1 MKGPNNKR
9 PRGYRGNGR
18 RPGFHGRGSTFE
30 SNGPEG
36 KIRGTAFQVIE
47 KYQALAQDALSA
59 GDRIGAEN
67 FFQHAEHY
75 YRVVAANGWD
85 QRGQRQNAQQQQQP
99 QQAQQ
104 PQHAQ
109 QRGEPEQQSGGEPAQ
124 AASAEPQPAASEDA
138 KPAAEEPAPQAL
150 LTGPSRPER
159 LPFQHPGRRTCV
171 RAHDP
176 SGACGP
182 CRDAAAPHIGSGCYA
197 TRHPAADLA

>member
-47 KYQALAQDALSA
+47 KYQALAQDALSS

-85 QRGQRQNAQQQQQP
+85 QRGQRQHGQQPQHSQQQP
-99 QQAQQ
+99 Q
-104 PQHAQ
+104 PQ
-109 QRGEPEQQSGGEPAQ
+109 QRVEPEKNSDGAQEQ
-124 AASAEPQPAASEDA
+124 AARAEPQAQATASEEAPADA
-138 KPAAEEPAPQAL
+138 TEEHAPQA
-150 LTGPSRPER
+150 S
-159 LPFQHPGRRTCV
+159 
-171 RAHDP
+171 
-176 SGACGP
+176 
-182 CRDAAAPHIGSGCYA
+182 
-197 TRHPAADLA
+197 

>member
-47 KYQALAQDALSA
+47 KYQALAQDALSS

-85 QRGQRQNAQQQQQP
+85 QRGQRQHGQQPQHSQQQP
-99 QQAQQ
+99 Q
-104 PQHAQ
+104 PQ
-109 QRGEPEQQSGGEPAQ
+109 QRVEPEKNSGGAQEQ
-124 AASAEPQPAASEDA
+124 AASAEPQAQAAASEEAPADA
-138 KPAAEEPAPQAL
+138 TEEHAPQA
-150 LTGPSRPER
+150 S
-159 LPFQHPGRRTCV
+159 
-171 RAHDP
+171 
-176 SGACGP
+176 
-182 CRDAAAPHIGSGCYA
+182 
-197 TRHPAADLA
+197 

>member
-47 KYQALAQDALSA
+47 KYQALAQDALLA

-85 QRGQRQNAQQQQQP
+85 QRGQRPQNQQP
-99 QQAQQ
+99 QQQQ
-104 PQHAQ
+104 SQP
-109 QRGEPEQQSGGEPAQ
+109 RVEPEQQPGGEQPQ
-124 AASAEPQPAASEDA
+124 AAAAEPKPKAVASDDAPA
-138 KPAAEEPAPQAL
+138 PAEERAPQ
-150 LTGPSRPER
+150 PS
-159 LPFQHPGRRTCV
+159 
-171 RAHDP
+171 
-176 SGACGP
+176 
-182 CRDAAAPHIGSGCYA
+182 
-197 TRHPAADLA
+197 

>member
-85 QRGQRQNAQQQQQP
+85 QRGQRPQGQQP
-99 QQAQQ
+99 H
-104 PQHAQ
+104 PQHSQ
-109 QRGEPEQQSGGEPAQ
+109 PRVEPEQQPGGEQ
-124 AASAEPQPAASEDA
+124 QPAATEP
-138 KPAAEEPAPQAL
+138 KPQPVTAGDEAPEAAEEHAPQV
-150 LTGPSRPER
+150 S
-159 LPFQHPGRRTCV
+159 
-171 RAHDP
+171 
-176 SGACGP
+176 
-182 CRDAAAPHIGSGCYA
+182 
-197 TRHPAADLA
+197 

>member
-85 QRGQRQNAQQQQQP
+85 QRGQRQQGQQPHPQQSQQP
-99 QQAQQ
+99 Q
-104 PQHAQ
+104 P
-109 QRGEPEQQSGGEPAQ
+109 RVEPEQKPGGEQQ
-124 AASAEPQPAASEDA
+124 AAAAAEPQPQPVAAGDEA
-138 KPAAEEPAPQAL
+138 PEAAEKHAPQA
-150 LTGPSRPER
+150 S
-159 LPFQHPGRRTCV
+159 
-171 RAHDP
+171 
-176 SGACGP
+176 
-182 CRDAAAPHIGSGCYA
+182 
-197 TRHPAADLA
+197 

>member
-47 KYQALAQDALSA
+47 KYQALAQDALSS

-85 QRGQRQNAQQQQQP
+85 QRGQRPQGQQHQQNQQP
-99 QQAQQ
+99 Q
-104 PQHAQ
+104 PQ
-109 QRGEPEQQSGGEPAQ
+109 QRVEPEQKPAGEQEPA
-124 AASAEPQPAASEDA
+124 ANAEPKSQVATADEPAADT
-138 KPAAEEPAPQAL
+138 AEEHAPQA
-150 LTGPSRPER
+150 S
-159 LPFQHPGRRTCV
+159 
-171 RAHDP
+171 
-176 SGACGP
+176 
-182 CRDAAAPHIGSGCYA
+182 
-197 TRHPAADLA
+197 

>member
-85 QRGQRQNAQQQQQP
+85 QRGQRQHAQQPQQSQQQPQQQQP
-99 QQAQQ
+99 QQ
-104 PQHAQ
+104 
-109 QRGEPEQQSGGEPAQ
+109 RVEPEQQADGESAQ
-124 AASAEPQPAASEDA
+124 AAGTEPQPQPAAAEDTQ
-138 KPAAEEPAPQAL
+138 PAVEEQAPQA
-150 LTGPSRPER
+150 S
-159 LPFQHPGRRTCV
+159 
-171 RAHDP
+171 
-176 SGACGP
+176 
-182 CRDAAAPHIGSGCYA
+182 
-197 TRHPAADLA
+197 

>member
-85 QRGQRQNAQQQQQP
+85 QRGQRPQNQQP
-99 QQAQQ
+99 QQQQ
-104 PQHAQ
+104 SQP
-109 QRGEPEQQSGGEPAQ
+109 RVEPEQQPGGEQPQ
-124 AASAEPQPAASEDA
+124 AAAAEPKPQAVASDDAPA
-138 KPAAEEPAPQAL
+138 PAEERAPQ
-150 LTGPSRPER
+150 PS
-159 LPFQHPGRRTCV
+159 
-171 RAHDP
+171 
-176 SGACGP
+176 
-182 CRDAAAPHIGSGCYA
+182 
-197 TRHPAADLA
+197 

>member
-47 KYQALAQDALSA
+47 KYQALAQDALSS

-85 QRGQRQNAQQQQQP
+85 QRGQRQHGQQPQHSQQQP
-99 QQAQQ
+99 Q
-104 PQHAQ
+104 PQ
-109 QRGEPEQQSGGEPAQ
+109 QRVEPEKNSGGAQEQ
-124 AASAEPQPAASEDA
+124 AASAEPQAQATASEEASADA
-138 KPAAEEPAPQAL
+138 TEEHAPQA
-150 LTGPSRPER
+150 S
-159 LPFQHPGRRTCV
+159 
-171 RAHDP
+171 
-176 SGACGP
+176 
-182 CRDAAAPHIGSGCYA
+182 
-197 TRHPAADLA
+197 

>member
-85 QRGQRQNAQQQQQP
+85 QRGQRPHGQQTQQPQQQP
-99 QQAQQ
+99 QPQQ
-104 PQHAQ
+104 PQQRVEPQQNSGAVQGQAENAEAQ
-109 QRGEPEQQSGGEPAQ
+109 SQVSGGDEAPAEATEQ
-124 AASAEPQPAASEDA
+124 H
-138 KPAAEEPAPQAL
+138 APQA
-150 LTGPSRPER
+150 S
-159 LPFQHPGRRTCV
+159 
-171 RAHDP
+171 
-176 SGACGP
+176 
-182 CRDAAAPHIGSGCYA
+182 
-197 TRHPAADLA
+197 

>member
-85 QRGQRQNAQQQQQP
+85 QRGQRPQNQQP
-99 QQAQQ
+99 QQQQ
-104 PQHAQ
+104 SQP
-109 QRGEPEQQSGGEPAQ
+109 RVEPEQQPGGEQPPVAAAEPKSQPQ
-124 AASAEPQPAASEDA
+124 AAVGDEAPD
-138 KPAAEEPAPQAL
+138 AAEERAPQ
-150 LTGPSRPER
+150 PS
-159 LPFQHPGRRTCV
+159 
-171 RAHDP
+171 
-176 SGACGP
+176 
-182 CRDAAAPHIGSGCYA
+182 
-197 TRHPAADLA
+197 

>member
-1 MKGPNNKR
+1 MKGPNSKR

-18 RPGFHGRGSTFE
+18 RPGFHGRGSNFE

-85 QRGQRQNAQQQQQP
+85 QRGQRPQGQQPHPHQSQQP
-99 QQAQQ
+99 Q
-104 PQHAQ
+104 P
-109 QRGEPEQQSGGEPAQ
+109 RVEPEQQPGGEQEAT
-124 AASAEPQPAASEDA
+124 A
-138 KPAAEEPAPQAL
+138 AAEHKPQAVAAADDAPETAKEHAPQA
-150 LTGPSRPER
+150 S
-159 LPFQHPGRRTCV
+159 
-171 RAHDP
+171 
-176 SGACGP
+176 
-182 CRDAAAPHIGSGCYA
+182 
-197 TRHPAADLA
+197 

>member
-47 KYQALAQDALSA
+47 KYQALAQDALSS

-85 QRGQRQNAQQQQQP
+85 QRGQRQHGQQPQHSQQQP
-99 QQAQQ
+99 Q
-104 PQHAQ
+104 PQ
-109 QRGEPEQQSGGEPAQ
+109 QRVEPEKNSGGAQ
-124 AASAEPQPAASEDA
+124 ERAASAEPQAQATASEEAPADA
-138 KPAAEEPAPQAL
+138 TEERAPQA
-150 LTGPSRPER
+150 S
-159 LPFQHPGRRTCV
+159 
-171 RAHDP
+171 
-176 SGACGP
+176 
-182 CRDAAAPHIGSGCYA
+182 
-197 TRHPAADLA
+197 

>member
-85 QRGQRQNAQQQQQP
+85 QRGQRQHGQQP
-99 QQAQQ
+99 QQSQQ
-104 PQHAQ
+104 PQPQ
-109 QRGEPEQQSGGEPAQ
+109 QRVEPEQKPNGEQEPAANAAPQAQ
-124 AASAEPQPAASEDA
+124 AAQADEAPAEAT
-138 KPAAEEPAPQAL
+138 EERAPQA
-150 LTGPSRPER
+150 S
-159 LPFQHPGRRTCV
+159 
-171 RAHDP
+171 
-176 SGACGP
+176 
-182 CRDAAAPHIGSGCYA
+182 
-197 TRHPAADLA
+197 

>member
-85 QRGQRQNAQQQQQP
+85 QRGQRQHGQHPQQSQQP
-99 QQAQQ
+99 QQPQPSQQ
-104 PQHAQ
+104 PQ
-109 QRGEPEQQSGGEPAQ
+109 QRVEAEQKPGGEQEPAVNAEPRAQ
-124 AASAEPQPAASEDA
+124 AAQADEAPAE
-138 KPAAEEPAPQAL
+138 AAEERAPQA
-150 LTGPSRPER
+150 S
-159 LPFQHPGRRTCV
+159 
-171 RAHDP
+171 
-176 SGACGP
+176 
-182 CRDAAAPHIGSGCYA
+182 
-197 TRHPAADLA
+197 

>member
-1 MKGPNNKR
+1 MKGPNSKR

-85 QRGQRQNAQQQQQP
+85 QRDQRGQQQRS
-99 QQAQQ
+99 QAQQ
-104 PQHAQ
+104 PQQPQPQPRVEA
-109 QRGEPEQQSGGEPAQ
+109 EQKPGGEEQPA
-124 AASAEPQPAASEDA
+124 AGAEPQAQASDESPA
-138 KPAAEEPAPQAL
+138 PVEERAPQA
-150 LTGPSRPER
+150 S
-159 LPFQHPGRRTCV
+159 
-171 RAHDP
+171 
-176 SGACGP
+176 
-182 CRDAAAPHIGSGCYA
+182 
-197 TRHPAADLA
+197 

>member
-1 MKGPNNKR
+1 MKGPNSKR

-85 QRGQRQNAQQQQQP
+85 QRGQRPQNQQP
-99 QQAQQ
+99 QPQQ
-104 PQHAQ
+104 SQP
-109 QRGEPEQQSGGEPAQ
+109 RIEPERRPAEEPQPVAP
-124 AASAEPQPAASEDA
+124 AEPQPQAAANDEAPDASE
-138 KPAAEEPAPQAL
+138 EHAPQ
-150 LTGPSRPER
+150 PS
-159 LPFQHPGRRTCV
+159 
-171 RAHDP
+171 
-176 SGACGP
+176 
-182 CRDAAAPHIGSGCYA
+182 
-197 TRHPAADLA
+197 

>member
-85 QRGQRQNAQQQQQP
+85 QRGQRQQNQQPQNQHPQNQQP
-99 QQAQQ
+99 QQQSQPRVEHEQQ
-104 PQHAQ
+104 P
-109 QRGEPEQQSGGEPAQ
+109 GGEQPPA
-124 AASAEPQPAASEDA
+124 AAAEPKPKAVPNDDA
-138 KPAAEEPAPQAL
+138 PDPAEERAPQ
-150 LTGPSRPER
+150 PS
-159 LPFQHPGRRTCV
+159 
-171 RAHDP
+171 
-176 SGACGP
+176 
-182 CRDAAAPHIGSGCYA
+182 
-197 TRHPAADLA
+197 

>member
-47 KYQALAQDALSA
+47 KYQALAQDALSS

-85 QRGQRQNAQQQQQP
+85 QRGQRQHGQQPQHSQQQP
-99 QQAQQ
+99 Q
-104 PQHAQ
+104 PQ
-109 QRGEPEQQSGGEPAQ
+109 QRVEPEKNSGGAQEQ
-124 AASAEPQPAASEDA
+124 AASAEPQAQATASEEAPADA
-138 KPAAEEPAPQAL
+138 TEEHAPQA
-150 LTGPSRPER
+150 S
-159 LPFQHPGRRTCV
+159 
-171 RAHDP
+171 
-176 SGACGP
+176 
-182 CRDAAAPHIGSGCYA
+182 
-197 TRHPAADLA
+197 

>member
-85 QRGQRQNAQQQQQP
+85 QRGQRPQGQQP
-99 QQAQQ
+99 QPQQ
-104 PQHAQ
+104 SQ
-109 QRGEPEQQSGGEPAQ
+109 QSQPRVEPEQQPGGEKEPA
-124 AASAEPQPAASEDA
+124 AAGEPQPQAVAGDETQGPTEERAPRAS
-138 KPAAEEPAPQAL
+138 
-150 LTGPSRPER
+150 
-159 LPFQHPGRRTCV
+159 
-171 RAHDP
+171 
-176 SGACGP
+176 
-182 CRDAAAPHIGSGCYA
+182 
-197 TRHPAADLA
+197 

>member
-47 KYQALAQDALSA
+47 KYQALAQDALSS

-85 QRGQRQNAQQQQQP
+85 QRGQRQHGQQPQHSQQQP
-99 QQAQQ
+99 QPQ
-104 PQHAQ
+104 P
-109 QRGEPEQQSGGEPAQ
+109 RVEPEKNSGGAQEQ
-124 AASAEPQPAASEDA
+124 AASAEPQTQATASEEAPADA
-138 KPAAEEPAPQAL
+138 TEERAPQA
-150 LTGPSRPER
+150 S
-159 LPFQHPGRRTCV
+159 
-171 RAHDP
+171 
-176 SGACGP
+176 
-182 CRDAAAPHIGSGCYA
+182 
-197 TRHPAADLA
+197 

>member
-85 QRGQRQNAQQQQQP
+85 QRGQRPQGQQP
-99 QQAQQ
+99 QPQNPQQ
-104 PQHAQ
+104 SQP
-109 QRGEPEQQSGGEPAQ
+109 RVEPEQQQGGEQVPA
-124 AASAEPQPAASEDA
+124 AAAEPQPQPVASGEA
-138 KPAAEEPAPQAL
+138 PGATEERTPQ
-150 LTGPSRPER
+150 PS
-159 LPFQHPGRRTCV
+159 
-171 RAHDP
+171 
-176 SGACGP
+176 
-182 CRDAAAPHIGSGCYA
+182 
-197 TRHPAADLA
+197 

>member
-85 QRGQRQNAQQQQQP
+85 QRGQRQHGQQP
-99 QQAQQ
+99 QQPQQ
-104 PQHAQ
+104 PQPQ
-109 QRGEPEQQSGGEPAQ
+109 QRVEPEQKPNGEQEPA
-124 AASAEPQPAASEDA
+124 ANA
-138 KPAAEEPAPQAL
+138 APQAQ
-150 LTGPSRPER
+150 TAQADEAPAEATEER
-159 LPFQHPGRRTCV
+159 
-171 RAHDP
+171 
-176 SGACGP
+176 
-182 CRDAAAPHIGSGCYA
+182 APQAS
-197 TRHPAADLA
+197 

>member
-85 QRGQRQNAQQQQQP
+85 QRGQRQHGQQP
-99 QQAQQ
+99 QQSQQ
-104 PQHAQ
+104 PQQPQPQ
-109 QRGEPEQQSGGEPAQ
+109 QRAEPEQKAGAD
-124 AASAEPQPAASEDA
+124 AATDAGAEPQPQSQPQVAGDDA
-138 KPAAEEPAPQAL
+138 PAPAAEHAPQA
-150 LTGPSRPER
+150 S
-159 LPFQHPGRRTCV
+159 
-171 RAHDP
+171 
-176 SGACGP
+176 
-182 CRDAAAPHIGSGCYA
+182 
-197 TRHPAADLA
+197 

>member
-47 KYQALAQDALSA
+47 KYQALAQDALSS

-85 QRGQRQNAQQQQQP
+85 QRGQRPQGQQHQQNQQP
-99 QQAQQ
+99 Q
-104 PQHAQ
+104 PQ
-109 QRGEPEQQSGGEPAQ
+109 QRVEPEQKPGGEQEPAANAEPKTQ
-124 AASAEPQPAASEDA
+124 AATADEPAADT
-138 KPAAEEPAPQAL
+138 AEEHAPQA
-150 LTGPSRPER
+150 S
-159 LPFQHPGRRTCV
+159 
-171 RAHDP
+171 
-176 SGACGP
+176 
-182 CRDAAAPHIGSGCYA
+182 
-197 TRHPAADLA
+197 

>member
-85 QRGQRQNAQQQQQP
+85 QRGQRPQNQQP
-99 QQAQQ
+99 QQQQ
-104 PQHAQ
+104 SQP
-109 QRGEPEQQSGGEPAQ
+109 RVEPEQQPGGEQPQ
-124 AASAEPQPAASEDA
+124 AAAAEPKPQAVASDDA
-138 KPAAEEPAPQAL
+138 PAPAEQRAPQ
-150 LTGPSRPER
+150 PS
-159 LPFQHPGRRTCV
+159 
-171 RAHDP
+171 
-176 SGACGP
+176 
-182 CRDAAAPHIGSGCYA
+182 
-197 TRHPAADLA
+197 

>member
-18 RPGFHGRGSTFE
+18 RPGFQGRGSTFE

-47 KYQALAQDALSA
+47 KYQALAQDALSS

-85 QRGQRQNAQQQQQP
+85 QRGQRPHGQQPQQP

-104 PQHAQ
+104 PQQPQ
-109 QRGEPEQQSGGEPAQ
+109 QRVEQEQNSGGAREE
-124 AASAEPQPAASEDA
+124 AASAQPQSQAPAGDEAPAD
-138 KPAAEEPAPQAL
+138 AAEKHAPQA
-150 LTGPSRPER
+150 S
-159 LPFQHPGRRTCV
+159 
-171 RAHDP
+171 
-176 SGACGP
+176 
-182 CRDAAAPHIGSGCYA
+182 
-197 TRHPAADLA
+197 

>member
-47 KYQALAQDALSA
+47 KYQALAQDALSS

-85 QRGQRQNAQQQQQP
+85 QRGQRQHGQQPQHSQQQP
-99 QQAQQ
+99 Q
-104 PQHAQ
+104 PQ
-109 QRGEPEQQSGGEPAQ
+109 QRVEPEKNSGGAQEQ
-124 AASAEPQPAASEDA
+124 AASAEPQTQATASEEAPADA
-138 KPAAEEPAPQAL
+138 TEERAPQA
-150 LTGPSRPER
+150 S
-159 LPFQHPGRRTCV
+159 
-171 RAHDP
+171 
-176 SGACGP
+176 
-182 CRDAAAPHIGSGCYA
+182 
-197 TRHPAADLA
+197 

>member
-85 QRGQRQNAQQQQQP
+85 QRGQRQHAQQQP
-99 QQAQQ
+99 QQQ

-109 QRGEPEQQSGGEPAQ
+109 QRGESEQQAGGEPAQ
-124 AASAEPQPAASEDA
+124 AAESEQQPQPAAEDN
-138 KPAAEEPAPQAL
+138 KPAVEEQAPQA
-150 LTGPSRPER
+150 S
-159 LPFQHPGRRTCV
+159 
-171 RAHDP
+171 
-176 SGACGP
+176 
-182 CRDAAAPHIGSGCYA
+182 
-197 TRHPAADLA
+197 

>member
-67 FFQHAEHY
+67 YFQHAEHY

-85 QRGQRQNAQQQQQP
+85 QRGQRPQGQQP
-99 QQAQQ
+99 QPQQ
-104 PQHAQ
+104 SQP
-109 QRGEPEQQSGGEPAQ
+109 RVEPEQQPGGEQQPA
-124 AASAEPQPAASEDA
+124 AAAEPQPQAVAAGDDA
-138 KPAAEEPAPQAL
+138 QDAAEERAPQ
-150 LTGPSRPER
+150 PS
-159 LPFQHPGRRTCV
+159 
-171 RAHDP
+171 
-176 SGACGP
+176 
-182 CRDAAAPHIGSGCYA
+182 
-197 TRHPAADLA
+197 

>member
-85 QRGQRQNAQQQQQP
+85 QRGQRPQGQHPHPQQSQQP
-99 QQAQQ
+99 Q
-104 PQHAQ
+104 P
-109 QRGEPEQQSGGEPAQ
+109 RVEPEQQPGGER
-124 AASAEPQPAASEDA
+124 QPAAAEP
-138 KPAAEEPAPQAL
+138 KPQPVTAGDEAPEAAEEHASQA
-150 LTGPSRPER
+150 S
-159 LPFQHPGRRTCV
+159 
-171 RAHDP
+171 
-176 SGACGP
+176 
-182 CRDAAAPHIGSGCYA
+182 
-197 TRHPAADLA
+197 

>member
-67 FFQHAEHY
+67 YFQHAEHY

-85 QRGQRQNAQQQQQP
+85 QRGQRPHGQQP
-99 QQAQQ
+99 QQPHQPQQ
-104 PQHAQ
+104 PQPQ
-109 QRGEPEQQSGGEPAQ
+109 QRVEPEQKPNGEQAAAANAEPQAQ
-124 AASAEPQPAASEDA
+124 AAQADEAPAAD
-138 KPAAEEPAPQAL
+138 AAEEHAPQA
-150 LTGPSRPER
+150 S
-159 LPFQHPGRRTCV
+159 
-171 RAHDP
+171 
-176 SGACGP
+176 
-182 CRDAAAPHIGSGCYA
+182 
-197 TRHPAADLA
+197 

>member
-85 QRGQRQNAQQQQQP
+85 QRGQRQHGQQP
-99 QQAQQ
+99 QQPQQ
-104 PQHAQ
+104 PQPQ
-109 QRGEPEQQSGGEPAQ
+109 QRVEPEQKPNGEQEPAANAAPQAQ
-124 AASAEPQPAASEDA
+124 AAQPEEAPAEAT
-138 KPAAEEPAPQAL
+138 EERAPQA
-150 LTGPSRPER
+150 S
-159 LPFQHPGRRTCV
+159 
-171 RAHDP
+171 
-176 SGACGP
+176 
-182 CRDAAAPHIGSGCYA
+182 
-197 TRHPAADLA
+197 

>member
-85 QRGQRQNAQQQQQP
+85 QRGQRQHAQQSQQSQQQQQP
-99 QQAQQ
+99 QQ
-104 PQHAQ
+104 
-109 QRGEPEQQSGGEPAQ
+109 RVEPEQQAGGESAQPAGTEPQ
-124 AASAEPQPAASEDA
+124 PQPAAAEDTQ
-138 KPAAEEPAPQAL
+138 PAVEEQAPQA
-150 LTGPSRPER
+150 S
-159 LPFQHPGRRTCV
+159 
-171 RAHDP
+171 
-176 SGACGP
+176 
-182 CRDAAAPHIGSGCYA
+182 
-197 TRHPAADLA
+197 

>member
-67 FFQHAEHY
+67 YFQHAEHY

-85 QRGQRQNAQQQQQP
+85 QRGQRPQGQQP
-99 QQAQQ
+99 QPQQ
-104 PQHAQ
+104 SQP
-109 QRGEPEQQSGGEPAQ
+109 RVEPEQQPGGEQQPA
-124 AASAEPQPAASEDA
+124 AAAEPQPQAAAAGDDA
-138 KPAAEEPAPQAL
+138 PDAAEEHAPQ
-150 LTGPSRPER
+150 PS
-159 LPFQHPGRRTCV
+159 
-171 RAHDP
+171 
-176 SGACGP
+176 
-182 CRDAAAPHIGSGCYA
+182 
-197 TRHPAADLA
+197 